1 MVRGRIGTVG
11 MTTTGRQSNH
21 GHCASFCVISARER
35 EIDQIERALGCGAHT
50 TRANISFNSRPPSS
64 PSLPS
69 LSFLFSFFAIIDV
82 FLHLQFTSSASP
94 FSSPSPVSFFFSIFY
109 HSALHCSSDC
119 CSHRPIVPLL
129 LCSDISPSSCQPS
142 SPLRPPR
149 VKFQHP
155 QTHSIPHR
163 LPATLFRPS
172 HLPRDHLLQPLFAKQ
187 TFRDPAQ
194 IPSTSSL
201 LPQKIHHSRFI
212 SSKLQTRRYIY
223 NPPVPPLP
231 SFTGSA
237 NPSSMSL
244 RAVSHV
250 RIA

>member
-35 EIDQIERALGCGAHT
+35 RARARLRRPHD
-50 TRANISFNSRPPSS
+50 TRQHLVQFSTALVSLSPLPFFSLFLSLPLSTSFSTCNFHQVRAPFPLRPP
-64 PSLPS
+64 
-69 LSFLFSFFAIIDV
+69 F
-82 FLHLQFTSSASP
+82 H
-94 FSSPSPVSFFFSIFY
+94 FFFSIFY

-119 CSHRPIVPLL
+119 CSHPIVPLL
-129 LCSDISPSSCQPS
+129 QPCSDISPSSCQPS

-155 QTHSIPHR
+155 QTRSIPHR

-231 SFTGSA
+231 SFTGLA

>member
-1 MVRGRIGTVG
+1 MAIVPV
-11 MTTTGRQSNH
+11 S
-21 GHCASFCVISARER
+21 VISARER
-35 EIDQIERALGCGAHT
+35 VIDQIERALGCGAQRHAPT
-50 TRANISFNSRPPSS
+50 SRSILDRPRLPLSPP
-64 PSLPS
+64 
-69 LSFLFSFFAIIDV
+69 FLFSFS
-82 FLHLQFTSSASP
+82 FLPLSTSFSACNFHQAEPLFLSVRH
-94 FSSPSPVSFFFSIFY
+94 FIFFFHFLSFR
-109 HSALHCSSDC
+109 APLSSDC
-119 CSHRPIVPLL
+119 CSHPIVPLL
-129 LCSDISPSSCQPS
+129 LCSDISPSCQPS

-155 QTHSIPHR
+155 QTHSIPHL

-187 TFRDPAQ
+187 TFRDPVQ

-223 NPPVPPLP
+223 NPPVRPLP
-231 SFTGSA
+231 SFTGLA
-237 NPSSMSL
+237 NLSSMSL
-244 RAVSHV
+244 RAVSHA